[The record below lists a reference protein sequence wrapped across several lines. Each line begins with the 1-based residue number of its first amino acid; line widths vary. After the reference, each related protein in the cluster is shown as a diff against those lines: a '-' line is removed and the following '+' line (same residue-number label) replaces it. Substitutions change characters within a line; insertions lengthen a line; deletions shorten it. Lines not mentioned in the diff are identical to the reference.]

1 MIPIE
6 LENNSKQIEENLKTI
21 LTLEYMGI
29 HIEDTKEQDFKQLYY
44 FSVPEKSTIETNDFL
59 NDQIKTS
66 DGLIQV
72 AKDFLAVMIISSCKS
87 EFDDREEFIPK
98 SVVIQII
105 DEIESDIN
113 DINHKLEHINGLTE
127 VDEIKKQVSEL
138 STKLY

>member
-1 MIPIE
+1 MAYKNTNYRE
-6 LENNSKQIEENLKTI
+6 QI
-21 LTLEYMGI
+21 
-29 HIEDTKEQDFKQLYY
+29 DKEAYQYGD
-44 FSVPEKSTIETNDFL
+44 
-59 NDQIKTS
+59 
-66 DGLIQV
+66 
-72 AKDFLAVMIISSCKS
+72 LADY

-127 VDEIKKQVSEL
+127 VDEIKKRVSEL

>member
-1 MIPIE
+1 MAYKNTNYRE
-6 LENNSKQIEENLKTI
+6 QI
-21 LTLEYMGI
+21 
-29 HIEDTKEQDFKQLYY
+29 DKEAYQYGD
-44 FSVPEKSTIETNDFL
+44 
-59 NDQIKTS
+59 
-66 DGLIQV
+66 
-72 AKDFLAVMIISSCKS
+72 LADY

-113 DINHKLEHINGLTE
+113 DINHKLESINGLTE

>member
-1 MIPIE
+1 MAYKNTNYRE
-6 LENNSKQIEENLKTI
+6 QI
-21 LTLEYMGI
+21 
-29 HIEDTKEQDFKQLYY
+29 DKEAYQYGD
-44 FSVPEKSTIETNDFL
+44 
-59 NDQIKTS
+59 
-66 DGLIQV
+66 
-72 AKDFLAVMIISSCKS
+72 LADY
-87 EFDDREEFIPK
+87 EFDDKEEFIPK

>member
-1 MIPIE
+1 MAYKNTNYRE
-6 LENNSKQIEENLKTI
+6 QI
-21 LTLEYMGI
+21 
-29 HIEDTKEQDFKQLYY
+29 DKEAYQYGD
-44 FSVPEKSTIETNDFL
+44 
-59 NDQIKTS
+59 
-66 DGLIQV
+66 
-72 AKDFLAVMIISSCKS
+72 LADY
-87 EFDDREEFIPK
+87 EFDDREEFISK

>member
-1 MIPIE
+1 MAYKNTNYRE
-6 LENNSKQIEENLKTI
+6 QIDKKA
-21 LTLEYMGI
+21 YQYG
-29 HIEDTKEQDFKQLYY
+29 D
-44 FSVPEKSTIETNDFL
+44 
-59 NDQIKTS
+59 
-66 DGLIQV
+66 
-72 AKDFLAVMIISSCKS
+72 LADY

-113 DINHKLEHINGLTE
+113 DINHKLESINGLTE

>member
-1 MIPIE
+1 MAYKNTNYRE
-6 LENNSKQIEENLKTI
+6 QI
-21 LTLEYMGI
+21 
-29 HIEDTKEQDFKQLYY
+29 DKEAYQYGD
-44 FSVPEKSTIETNDFL
+44 
-59 NDQIKTS
+59 
-66 DGLIQV
+66 
-72 AKDFLAVMIISSCKS
+72 LADY

-127 VDEIKKQVSEL
+127 VDEIKEQVSEL

>member
-1 MIPIE
+1 MAYKNTNYRE
-6 LENNSKQIEENLKTI
+6 QIE
-21 LTLEYMGI
+21 
-29 HIEDTKEQDFKQLYY
+29 KEAYRYGD
-44 FSVPEKSTIETNDFL
+44 
-59 NDQIKTS
+59 
-66 DGLIQV
+66 
-72 AKDFLAVMIISSCKS
+72 LADY

>member
-1 MIPIE
+1 MAYKNTNYRE
-6 LENNSKQIEENLKTI
+6 QI
-21 LTLEYMGI
+21 
-29 HIEDTKEQDFKQLYY
+29 DKEAYQYGD
-44 FSVPEKSTIETNDFL
+44 
-59 NDQIKTS
+59 
-66 DGLIQV
+66 
-72 AKDFLAVMIISSCKS
+72 LADY

-98 SVVIQII
+98 SVVIKII

>member
-1 MIPIE
+1 MAYKNTNYRE
-6 LENNSKQIEENLKTI
+6 QI
-21 LTLEYMGI
+21 
-29 HIEDTKEQDFKQLYY
+29 DKEAYQYGD
-44 FSVPEKSTIETNDFL
+44 
-59 NDQIKTS
+59 
-66 DGLIQV
+66 
-72 AKDFLAVMIISSCKS
+72 LADY
-87 EFDDREEFIPK
+87 EFDDREEFIPQ

>member
-1 MIPIE
+1 MAYKNTNYRE
-6 LENNSKQIEENLKTI
+6 QI
-21 LTLEYMGI
+21 
-29 HIEDTKEQDFKQLYY
+29 DKEAYQYGD
-44 FSVPEKSTIETNDFL
+44 
-59 NDQIKTS
+59 
-66 DGLIQV
+66 
-72 AKDFLAVMIISSCKS
+72 LADY

>member
-1 MIPIE
+1 MAYKNTNYRE
-6 LENNSKQIEENLKTI
+6 QI
-21 LTLEYMGI
+21 
-29 HIEDTKEQDFKQLYY
+29 DKEAYQYGD
-44 FSVPEKSTIETNDFL
+44 
-59 NDQIKTS
+59 
-66 DGLIQV
+66 
-72 AKDFLAVMIISSCKS
+72 LADY

-138 STKLY
+138 STKLYQ